1 MKRPSET
8 AVTVVLAEHLLGK
21 LSPGGSYVI
30 DKRLSE
36 SGGDDGGVDKTGKCE
51 CLCDRKIP
59 FGDTG
64 IGKLKVEHVPF
75 NFASYMCRRLY
86 N

>member
-1 MKRPSET
+1 M
-8 AVTVVLAEHLLGK
+8 LAEHLLGK

-30 DKRLSE
+30 DKRSSR
-36 SGGDDGGVDKTGKCE
+36 SGGEDGDGDKTGRCE

-64 IGKLKVEHVPF
+64 IGKLKFEHFHLNILDANFLTNLFSQCQINF
-75 NFASYMCRRLY
+75 NH
-86 N
+86 